1 MSGMTDEEVEA
12 FMANLPT
19 IIAIHEKVQKVLHL
33 FRNREATVAELQRTL
48 LEVVRV
54 VSSLRHFLFSE
65 HVFDPHSLPA
75 VSFLSCPILTH
86 VQEYTRRKLALEK
99 SLQYGVRS
107 RHLALNDK
115 YLELMDY
122 VGCPWIQSVL
132 PVSLACDDLSLW
144 IARMRYSMPK
154 IKVPARLRELA
165 GLPPDPDDVQLGAD
179 IQDSRPIVEPQE
191 LKRRSISA
199 SEASPP
205 RLTASSVA
213 GTAWRTV
220 QMSIIM
226 GFKVCIFVCIL
237 LLLHVVT

>member
-1 MSGMTDEEVEA
+1 MNGMTEEEVEA

-19 IIAIHEKVQKVLHL
+19 IIAIHEKVQKVLDL
-33 FRNREATVAELQRTL
+33 FRNRQATVAELQRTL

-54 VSSLRHFLFSE
+54 VSK
-65 HVFDPHSLPA
+65 VIVA
-75 VSFLSCPILTH
+75 SFLWTTCLTCARVHSFPIWSM
-86 VQEYTRRKLALEK
+86 QEYTRRKLALEK
-99 SLQYGVRS
+99 SLQHGVRS

-115 YLELMDY
+115 YMELMDY

-132 PVSLACDDLSLW
+132 PVSLACDDLNLW
-144 IARMRYSMPK
+144 IARIRYSMPK

-165 GLPPDPDDVQLGAD
+165 GLPPDMDDVMLPSD
-179 IQDSRPIVEPQE
+179 IDDGRPQVEPGE

-199 SEASPP
+199 SESSSPS
-205 RLTASSVA
+205 RSSPSSISSAA

-226 GFKVCIFVCIL
+226 GFKVSNIASHL
-237 LLLHVVT
+237 